1 MERCKINLMDI
12 NLKIM
17 KKIFYL
23 SGLLFSV
30 YLSAQKSYEQYKQER
45 QYAQRYANEQ
55 RQEFN
60 KNVEKSLNR
69 YNVVVTKYVDFANKN
84 KSQNFVENNYR
95 QLSNERMNLFI
106 WINNNS
112 KYMTYSQLDRFE
124 KMHHKYL
131 VMIDAFG
138 GQ

>member
-1 MERCKINLMDI
+1 
-12 NLKIM
+12 M
-17 KKIFYL
+17 KKIIYL
-23 SGLLFSV
+23 SVLFCSSYV
-30 YLSAQKSYEQYKQER
+30 SAQKSYAQYKQER

-55 RQEFN
+55 KQQFN
-60 KNVEKSLNR
+60 KNVEKALNR
-69 YNVVVTKYVDFANKN
+69 YNIVVTKYVDIANKN
-84 KSQNFVENNYR
+84 KSQNFVANNYP
-95 QLSNERMNLFI
+95 QLSSERMNLFI

-112 KYMTYSQLDRFE
+112 KYMTYFQLDRFE

>member
-1 MERCKINLMDI
+1 
-12 NLKIM
+12 M

-23 SGLLFSV
+23 SVLFFSV
-30 YLSAQKSYEQYKQER
+30 YVSAQKSYEQYKKER

-69 YNVVVTKYVDFANKN
+69 YNVVVTNYVDLANKN

-95 QLSNERMNLFI
+95 QLSNERINLFI